1 MGARRCSLL
10 IVILAL
16 LASSD
21 ALAKPRGAEAWVALT
36 VAPALSRELS
46 THPRFRGEAI
56 RVVVFEDDRP
66 AASSSVFALSLRD
79 RLANSIFDTP
89 GIRMAAER
97 EADDRL
103 DCTRSE
109 VDYFI
114 GLQIAYLGND
124 EYRIDLRTL
133 DVADKSWVTGFDL
146 TWQGRLSQSQLEDLD
161 KPRTDPWFRGARSA
175 PYADDQADLLA
186 ADLARDLACASMRQT
201 HGEYVVLLGADPDDP
216 LASTTE
222 LVRNNLASLASLQ
235 FTDDPA
241 RANAVMHGQ
250 SHTVDSG
257 LTQFW
262 TTIAPIETGSELP
275 TLSASAYLRYEP
287 VEPDPFASLLSTQT
301 VLAGATLVDTDSNGV
316 AMQARLKRDAVVFF
330 LNHQVSHGLVRLA
343 DRDCR
348 SRPGARVLRADDTLQ
363 QLLPVMKLEPD
374 AASPIRGWSL
384 QPQADTYYAIA
395 VSDSETAHLL
405 SRLIRELPQRCTR
418 AVRFGLRDAALEHWL
433 ARFADIVT
441 GRRAHVDWQAIQVR
455 NVY

>member
-1 MGARRCSLL
+1 MPNIRVSLL
-10 IVILAL
+10 IIITTLAV
-16 LASSD
+16 SPD
-21 ALAKPRGAEAWVALT
+21 ALAKPRDAEGWVALT
-36 VAPALSRELS
+36 VAPALARELS
-46 THPRFRGEAI
+46 THPRYRGESI
-56 RVVVFEDDRP
+56 RVVAFEDDRP
-66 AASSSVFALSLRD
+66 AASSSAFALSLRD

-89 GIRMAAER
+89 GIRMAARR
-97 EADDRL
+97 ESGDRL

-114 GLQIAYLGND
+114 GLQIAYVGAD

-146 TWQGRLSQSQLEDLD
+146 TWQGRLSQSQLEDLETQ
-161 KPRTDPWFRGARSA
+161 RTDPWFRGARSA
-175 PYADDQADLLA
+175 PYDDDQADLLA

-201 HGEYVVLLGADPDDP
+201 DGEYIVLVAGDPEDS

-222 LVRNNLASLASLQ
+222 LVRNNLAALASLQ

-250 SHTVDSG
+250 SHNVDAG

-262 TTIAPIETGSELP
+262 TTIAPVATGSELP
-275 TLSASAYLRYEP
+275 TLSASAYVRYEP
-287 VEPDPFASLLSTQT
+287 VPPDPFELLLSTQS
-301 VLAGATLVDTDSNGV
+301 VLAGAALVNTDSNRV

-330 LNHQVSHGLVRLA
+330 LNHQKSHGLVRLA
-343 DRDCR
+343 DRDCPA
-348 SRPGARVLRADDTLQ
+348 RPGARVLRADEMLQ
-363 QLLPVMKLEPD
+363 QLLPVSNLEPD

-395 VSDSETAHLL
+395 VSDSETAHLM
-405 SRLIRELPQRCTR
+405 SRLVRELPQRCTR
-418 AVRFGLRDAALEHWL
+418 AVRFGLRDAALENWL
-433 ARFADIVT
+433 ARFADIVA
-441 GRRAHVDWQAIQVR
+441 GRRANVDWQAIQVR

>member
-1 MGARRCSLL
+1 MGYRRFSL
-10 IVILAL
+10 IIIAAL
-16 LASSD
+16 LASPG
-21 ALAKPRGAEAWVALT
+21 ALAKARDAEAWVALT
-36 VAPALSRELS
+36 VAPALSRQLS
-46 THPRFRGEAI
+46 THPRFRGESI
-56 RVVVFEDDRP
+56 RVVVFADDRP
-66 AASSSVFALSLRD
+66 AASSNAFALSLRD

-97 EADDRL
+97 EAGDRL

-109 VDYFI
+109 IDYFI

-161 KPRTDPWFRGARSA
+161 QPRTDPWFRGARSA
-175 PYADDQADLLA
+175 PYDDDQADLLA
-186 ADLARDLACASMRQT
+186 ADLARDLACASLRQT
-201 HGEYVVLLGADPDDP
+201 SGEYVVLLGADPDDA

-241 RANAVMHGQ
+241 RANAVLHGQ
-250 SHTVDSG
+250 SHAVDSG

-262 TTIAPIETGSELP
+262 TTIAPIETGSALP
-275 TLSASAYLRYEP
+275 TLSASAYVRYEE
-287 VEPDPFASLLSTQT
+287 VEADPFKALLSTQS
-301 VLAGATLVDTDSNGV
+301 VLASATLVDTDGNGV
-316 AMQARLKRDAVVFF
+316 ALQAQLKRDAVVFF
-330 LNHQVSHGLVRLA
+330 LNHQKSHGLVRLA

-348 SRPGARVLRADDTLQ
+348 ARPGARVLRADDTLRQ
-363 QLLPVMKLEPD
+363 TLPVSNLEPD
-374 AASPIRGWSL
+374 AASTVRGWSL

-405 SRLIRELPQRCTR
+405 SRLIRELPQRCTA
-418 AVRFGLRDAALEHWL
+418 AVRFGLRDAALERWL
-433 ARFADIVT
+433 NRFADIVS